1 MKKMKL
7 FSIFA
12 FMFFGTIGLSA
23 QDFGVVS
30 IEDVLNNYPA
40 KVSAD
45 AELDAMV
52 KAHQT
57 KMQEKQN
64 ALQAIENDVKAKTE
78 GKSQAEIQAIM
89 PELEAKQQDY
99 MAKQQDLVNYQQAAA
114 KEVNEREEAL
124 MGPIETKI
132 KGSIKKVADAKG
144 LKYVI
149 EKNILLYS
157 NGVDITADVK
167 KDLGIN

>member
-1 MKKMKL
+1 
-7 FSIFA
+7 
-12 FMFFGTIGLSA
+12 MFFGTIGLSA

-64 ALQAIENDVKAKTE
+64 ALQAIENDVKAKTD

-99 MAKQQDLVNYQQAAA
+99 MTKQQDLVNYQQAAA

-124 MGPIETKI
+124 MGPIEAKI
-132 KGSIKKVADAKG
+132 KDSIKKVADAKG

-167 KDLGIN
+167 KDLGIK

>member
-1 MKKMKL
+1 MRKL
-7 FSIFA
+7 TLLSIFA
-12 FMFFGTIGLSA
+12 FLFIGSIQLSA

-30 IEDVLNNYPA
+30 IEEVLNNYPP

-64 ALQAIENDVKAKTE
+64 AMQAIETEVRTKTE
-78 GKSQAEIQAIM
+78 GKSQAEIQAIL

-99 MAKQQDLVNYQQAAA
+99 MNKQQELVDYQQAAA
-114 KEVNEREEAL
+114 KEVAEREEAL
-124 MGPIETKI
+124 MTPIETSI
-132 KGSIKKVADAKG
+132 RNSIKKVADAKG

-149 EKNILLYS
+149 EKSQLLYS
-157 NGVDITADVK
+157 NGVDITAEVR